1 MPTAPDPS
9 SRRGGPH
16 RRREPLTRER
26 VIAEAIALADDE
38 GIDRLTMRSLAKRLG
53 VEAMS
58 LYHHVDGKDAL
69 LDAMVDAV
77 FAEIAQPAIGEPW
90 RAEIRARCTSLR
102 DALLR
107 HPWAVGHL
115 NSRRTPGPE
124 TLVHHDVVIGCL
136 RAGGFSVSA
145 TALAFATIDAFV
157 YGFVLQEATLPFES
171 GDEAAAM
178 IEQDA
183 FGEALASYPNMVW
196 FTQEVILGP
205 GYSFTREFEPGLD
218 LVLEGIQSRL
228 SSTD

>member
-1 MPTAPDPS
+1 MPPRKLTPQAVVTTA
-9 SRRGGPH
+9 
-16 RRREPLTRER
+16 L
-26 VIAEAIALADDE
+26 AIA
-38 GIDRLTMRSLAKRLG
+38 DRHGLEALTMRGLARELG

-58 LYHHVDGKDAL
+58 LYHHFASKDAL
-69 LDAMVDAV
+69 LDAMVDRVYA
-77 FAEIAQPAIGEPW
+77 AILLPEASGQW
-90 RAEIRARCTSLR
+90 RAELR
-102 DALLR
+102 RRSVSVRQVLHA
-107 HPWAVGHL
+107 HPWAL
-115 NSRRTPGPE
+115 PLMESRRAPGPANLAYHE
-124 TLVHHDVVIGCL
+124 ANIACL
-136 RAGGFSVSA
+136 RAAGFTPEQVA
-145 TALAFATIDAFV
+145 HAYAIVDAFV

>member
-1 MPTAPDPS
+1 MPARKLTPQAVVTTA
-9 SRRGGPH
+9 
-16 RRREPLTRER
+16 L
-26 VIAEAIALADDE
+26 ALADRHGLE
-38 GIDRLTMRSLAKRLG
+38 ALTMRGLARELG

-58 LYHHVDGKDAL
+58 LYHHFASKDAL
-69 LDAMVDAV
+69 LDAMVDRVYA
-77 FAEIAQPAIGEPW
+77 AILLPEASGQW
-90 RAEIRARCTSLR
+90 RAELR
-102 DALLR
+102 RRSVSVRQVLHA
-107 HPWAVGHL
+107 HPWAL
-115 NSRRTPGPE
+115 PLMESRRAPGPANLAYHE
-124 TLVHHDVVIGCL
+124 ANIACL
-136 RAGGFSVSA
+136 RAAGFTPKQVA
-145 TALAFATIDAFV
+145 HAYAIVDAFV

>member
-1 MPTAPDPS
+1 MAIPRGIPVPARKLTPQAVVTTA
-9 SRRGGPH
+9 
-16 RRREPLTRER
+16 L
-26 VIAEAIALADDE
+26 ALADRHGLE
-38 GIDRLTMRSLAKRLG
+38 ALTMRGLAKELG

-58 LYHHVDGKDAL
+58 LYHHFASKDAL
-69 LDAMVDAV
+69 LDAMVDRVYA
-77 FAEIAQPAIGEPW
+77 AILLPEASGQW
-90 RAEIRARCTSLR
+90 RAELR
-102 DALLR
+102 RRSVSVRQVLHA
-107 HPWAVGHL
+107 HPWAL
-115 NSRRTPGPE
+115 PLMESRRAPGPANLAYHE
-124 TLVHHDVVIGCL
+124 ANIACL
-136 RAGGFSVSA
+136 RAAGFTPEQVA
-145 TALAFATIDAFV
+145 HAYAIVDAFV

>member
-1 MPTAPDPS
+1 MAIPRGIPVPPRKLTPQAVVTTA
-9 SRRGGPH
+9 
-16 RRREPLTRER
+16 L
-26 VIAEAIALADDE
+26 ALADRHGLE
-38 GIDRLTMRSLAKRLG
+38 ALTMRGLARELG

-58 LYHHVDGKDAL
+58 LYHHFASKDAL
-69 LDAMVDAV
+69 LDAMVDRVYA
-77 FAEIAQPAIGEPW
+77 AILLPEASGQW
-90 RAEIRARCTSLR
+90 RAELR
-102 DALLR
+102 RRSVSVRQVLHA
-107 HPWAVGHL
+107 HPWAL
-115 NSRRTPGPE
+115 PLMESRRAPGPANLAYHE
-124 TLVHHDVVIGCL
+124 ANIACL
-136 RAGGFSVSA
+136 RAAGFTPEQVA
-145 TALAFATIDAFV
+145 HAYAIVDAFV

>member
-1 MPTAPDPS
+1 VPPRKLTPQAVVTTA
-9 SRRGGPH
+9 
-16 RRREPLTRER
+16 L
-26 VIAEAIALADDE
+26 AIA
-38 GIDRLTMRSLAKRLG
+38 DRHGLEALTMRGLARELG

-58 LYHHVDGKDAL
+58 LYHHFASKDAL
-69 LDAMVDAV
+69 LDAMVDRVYA
-77 FAEIAQPAIGEPW
+77 AILLPEASGQW
-90 RAEIRARCTSLR
+90 RAELR
-102 DALLR
+102 RRSVSVRQVLHA
-107 HPWAVGHL
+107 HPWAL
-115 NSRRTPGPE
+115 PLMESRRAPGPANLAYHE
-124 TLVHHDVVIGCL
+124 ANIACL
-136 RAGGFSVSA
+136 RAAGFTPEQVA
-145 TALAFATIDAFV
+145 HAYAIVDAFV